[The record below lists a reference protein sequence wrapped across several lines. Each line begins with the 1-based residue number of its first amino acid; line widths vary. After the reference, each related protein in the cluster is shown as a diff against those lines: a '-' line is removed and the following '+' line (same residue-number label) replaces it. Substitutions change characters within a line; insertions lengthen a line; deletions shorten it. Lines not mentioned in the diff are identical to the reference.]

1 MLNIEELK
9 KKYSQINKEHESIK
23 KAQKINLGIS
33 LANGL
38 LIYGGFAFPPLFFVT
53 GGIFITNFII
63 NSIYK
68 LKDNK
73 IHGQL
78 FKSFIDFEKYND
90 QMKFIEHLSDSVG
103 KYYETTFKG
112 YNFMKEEQ
120 ILKQIRLN
128 APEKMDR
135 ILLNQLKNQSKS
147 LERSQQENHYNI
159 LLLGRTG
166 VGKTTLINEI
176 LDLRGDKAAKENAV
190 KPETGIN
197 NEKGNTITSNNEK
210 NKFTPIEYSSEKSS
224 LILLDTRGIELSNDY
239 NIHIALN
246 DIKKFIEER
255 NSLDSNPDKFIHCIW
270 YLVSGNRFEDSERDY
285 IKALKGVYSNF
296 GLPIIFVYT
305 QAIREDNG
313 DFIEERIK
321 DCMQEDINYIQI
333 IARNI
338 ITRTRRNNNSQI
350 YESFGVFGKDGLI
363 DISFKKAKLSIK
375 SSYFNYMKNL
385 LKEIYVYNINLKA
398 WIKASEYISD
408 KIKKVIFE
416 RNQSLEEVRLRF
428 EKIFLEIINFFL
440 ICDEIPEYT
449 DKNKE
454 VIKEY
459 FNSFPNIK
467 DNKLIDL
474 IENLKSEKTD
484 TLIGNYMDLNLKGE
498 REYNIKIKQG
508 KNDIKNII
516 NTEIID
522 PLKEQIPF
530 IALSYALLKYLEFL
544 KEKLYEKISKDFE
557 ESYKRIEDLTFEE
570 LKNIINEVYDNI
582 IKNNWF
588 YNQKLDN

>member
-1 MLNIEELK
+1 
-9 KKYSQINKEHESIK
+9 
-23 KAQKINLGIS
+23 
-33 LANGL
+33 
-38 LIYGGFAFPPLFFVT
+38 
-53 GGIFITNFII
+53 
-63 NSIYK
+63 
-68 LKDNK
+68 
-73 IHGQL
+73 
-78 FKSFIDFEKYND
+78 
-90 QMKFIEHLSDSVG
+90 
-103 KYYETTFKG
+103 
-112 YNFMKEEQ
+112 
-120 ILKQIRLN
+120 
-128 APEKMDR
+128 
-135 ILLNQLKNQSKS
+135 
-147 LERSQQENHYNI
+147 
-159 LLLGRTG
+159 
-166 VGKTTLINEI
+166 
-176 LDLRGDKAAKENAV
+176 
-190 KPETGIN
+190 
-197 NEKGNTITSNNEK
+197 
-210 NKFTPIEYSSEKSS
+210 
-224 LILLDTRGIELSNDY
+224 
-239 NIHIALN
+239 
-246 DIKKFIEER
+246 
-255 NSLDSNPDKFIHCIW
+255 
-270 YLVSGNRFEDSERDY
+270 
-285 IKALKGVYSNF
+285 
-296 GLPIIFVYT
+296 
-305 QAIREDNG
+305 
-313 DFIEERIK
+313 
-321 DCMQEDINYIQI
+321 
-333 IARNI
+333 
-338 ITRTRRNNNSQI
+338 
-350 YESFGVFGKDGLI
+350 
-363 DISFKKAKLSIK
+363 
-375 SSYFNYMKNL
+375 MKNL

-530 IALSYALLKYLEFL
+530 IALSYVLLKYLEFL